1 MIFNTVV
8 LYPWIIEKVPLGG
21 IHLTFIKSDLIN
33 IISNND
39 YDSKLTCQLLT
50 QELKKKGFAVSK
62 KYNDK
67 AKLNICVGGDGA
79 FLRSIHNH
87 NFSQIPY
94 VGINTGHLGFFQ
106 EILPENI
113 SDFIDDYINARYF
126 VEEIFLVE
134 AKICTKTDCINLL
147 GINEIVIKG
156 VESKVVHLEVYIE
169 DNHLEKFSGDGIII
183 STPAGS
189 TAYNYSSGGCIVY
202 PTLKT
207 LQLTPLSPISSKAYR
222 SLFNSAII
230 PGDMIIKIKP
240 EYLYENS
247 ILIINDGVQNKY
259 DDINEVCFNM
269 SKTTISR
276 LVFDKDMYWNNLKS
290 KFL

>member
-1 MIFNTVV
+1 MT
-8 LYPWIIEKVPLGG
+8 LDKSG
-21 IHLTFIKSDLIN
+21 IIN

-39 YDSKLTCQLLT
+39 YDSLKTCKLLT
-50 QELKKKGFAVSK
+50 HELEKKGFTIPKEYDDNAE
-62 KYNDK
+62 
-67 AKLNICVGGDGA
+67 LNICIGGDGA
-79 FLRSIHNH
+79 FLRTVHNH
-87 NFSQIPY
+87 DFPFTPY

-106 EILPENI
+106 EILPEKI
-113 SDFIDDYINARYF
+113 HDFIDSYLNSRYF
-126 VEEIFLVE
+126 IEEIFLVE
-134 AKICTKTDCINLL
+134 AKICTKTNCINLL

-169 DNHLEKFSGDGIII
+169 DNHLEKFSGDGIIV
-183 STPAGS
+183 STPVGS

-230 PGDMIIKIKP
+230 PGDMTIKIKP

-269 SKTTISR
+269 SNTTISR